1 MPLPDKVKIGG
12 MTFEVVLCDRPSD
25 VCRDYSGL
33 IDHENLQIRVD
44 QNLAQ
49 NCKEKV
55 LVHEITHGILEH
67 CNLKLDEEEDFVSRF
82 SAALYQVLKDNNLN
96 F

>member
-12 MTFEVVLCDRPSD
+12 MIFNV
-25 VCRDYSGL
+25 
-33 IDHENLQIRVD
+33 VD

-49 NCKEKV
+49 DCKEKV

-82 SAALYQVLKDNNLN
+82 SAALYQVLKDNNLK